1 MKLTQ
6 QQVDELRAWQHEKA
20 PGGKFLIENEF
31 GVVTAVAYDSKLGK
45 GYFQDLPCD

>member
-20 PGGKFLIENEF
+20 PGGKLLIENEI
-31 GVVTAVAYDSKLGK
+31 GVVSNCGNDSKLGK